1 MRLRSEATALVA
13 VGHEAQV
20 GTHLVDQAGL
30 HPGLRE
36 DGLDRLGEAGQPVDA
51 ADHDVGD
58 AACLEVGQ
66 DLQPELG
73 ALATLKPDPQDLALA
88 VCVDA
93 DRQVAGVVAD
103 RLAVADLDDERVRPG
118 GLRSRGPSARARRAR

>member
-1 MRLRSEATALVA
+1 M
-13 VGHEAQV
+13 
-20 GTHLVDQAGL
+20 DQAGL

-51 ADHDVGD
+51 ADQDVGD

-73 ALATLKPDPQDLALA
+73 ALATMKLDPHIPQMLVISA
-88 VCVDA
+88 
-93 DRQVAGVVAD
+93 
-103 RLAVADLDDERVRPG
+103 
-118 GLRSRGPSARARRAR
+118 SSARSSSRRVS